1 MPGQFEARTTIDLRG
16 QIALP
21 GLINTHTHAPMVLYR
36 GLADDLA
43 LMDWLQKYIFP
54 AEKATVSPDFVRVG
68 TRLAALEMIQS
79 GTTTFADMYYFE
91 DDIADA
97 TRDAG
102 LRAVLGQS
110 VIMFPVADAPTP
122 KDGLARAEAFITK
135 WKNDALITPA
145 VAPHAPYTLDG
156 PTLQAARALANAHG
170 VPLLIHLAE
179 TQEEIK
185 IVNDAHKQ
193 SPTQYLDGLG
203 IWNGRSLAAHAV
215 WLDDRD
221 MATLATRGV
230 GLAHNPESNMKLA
243 SGVADVPAWIERG
256 IRAGLGTDGAASNN
270 DLDMFEAMRMAALLQ
285 KVTRRRSAG
294 AAGPS
299 GARTGDSSWRRG
311 ARPRRSHRQSGAGQT
326 GRHHHGGP
334 RGRARHADVRSD
346 FPSRLCRPRQRR
358 PQYDRCRPR
367 PDAGRPGDLDAEKRR
382 LARCARDGRAGA
394 AGSRPA
400 GDPGSA
406 GREVAI
412 MEILIPQQELEQ
424 RITDLAQEIRRDY
437 GPDRPVHFIAVLKG
451 AFVFLADLVRR
462 MDGPNSLDF
471 IAVSSY
477 GSGTTT
483 SGEVRLLKDL
493 DRSVE
498 GRDVIIVE
506 DIVDTGLTLSYLQ
519 EILLARNPK
528 SLKTACLL
536 SKPSR
541 RKVDVKVEYIGFTIE
556 DRFVVGYGLDYNE
569 RYRNLPYIGLL
580 DGAN

>member
-1 MPGQFEARTTIDLRG
+1 MALTAAIVLLVASVACQSSARADLLLSGGIVVTMDGSGRVIPDGAIVVKGDRIVAVGPTADIAGQFEARTTIDLRG

-156 PTLQAARALANAHG
+156 PTLQAARALASAHG

-193 SPTQYLDGLG
+193 SPAQYLDGLG

-221 MATLATRGV
+221 MTMLATRGV

-285 KVTRRRSAG
+285 KVTRHDPRAL
-294 AAGPS
+294 P
-299 GARTGDSSWRRG
+299 ARQALELATRRG
-311 ARPRRSHRQSGAGQT
+311 AEALGLADRIGSLEQGKQADIITVGLEDARDTPMFDPISHLVYVAR
-326 GRHHHGGP
+326 GG
-334 RGRARHADVRSD
+334 DVRNTIV
-346 FPSRLCRPRQRR
+346 
-358 PQYDRCRPR
+358 
-367 PDAGRPGDLDAEKRR
+367 AGRVLM
-382 LARCARDGRAGA
+382 RDGRVTSMQKNDVLRDARAMAEQVRRAVAQPATPA
-394 AGSRPA
+394 APA
-400 GDPGSA
+400 G
-406 GREVAI
+406 
-412 MEILIPQQELEQ
+412 
-424 RITDLAQEIRRDY
+424 
-437 GPDRPVHFIAVLKG
+437 K
-451 AFVFLADLVRR
+451 
-462 MDGPNSLDF
+462 
-471 IAVSSY
+471 
-477 GSGTTT
+477 
-483 SGEVRLLKDL
+483 
-493 DRSVE
+493 
-498 GRDVIIVE
+498 
-506 DIVDTGLTLSYLQ
+506 
-519 EILLARNPK
+519 
-528 SLKTACLL
+528 
-536 SKPSR
+536 
-541 RKVDVKVEYIGFTIE
+541 
-556 DRFVVGYGLDYNE
+556 
-569 RYRNLPYIGLL
+569 
-580 DGAN
+580 